1 MAMLLLGYAFIFIAR
16 VIDVTLSTLRTL
28 MVVRGKKI
36 HAAVIGFFEVIV
48 YIVALNKVVGQL
60 SNPMNL
66 FAYALGFST
75 GNYIGIYVEEKLA
88 IGLTTVQIITQNS
101 ELCQLLRQ
109 KGFGVTVM
117 EGMGKE
123 GSREVLMV
131 SLPRKSVPQ
140 VMEIIK
146 QHDESAFVT
155 IMDTKGTRGGYFT
168 QTRKA
173 K

>member
-1 MAMLLLGYAFIFIAR
+1 MALQ
-16 VIDVTLSTLRTL
+16 RTDNNPKF
-28 MVVRGKKI
+28 R
-36 HAAVIGFFEVIV
+36 
-48 YIVALNKVVGQL
+48 ALPASK
-60 SNPMNL
+60 
-66 FAYALGFST
+66 T
-75 GNYIGIYVEEKLA
+75 E
-88 IGLTTVQIITQNS
+88 
-101 ELCQLLRQ
+101 
-109 KGFGVTVM
+109 GFGVTVM

>member
-146 QHDESAFVT
+146 QHDESSFVT
-155 IMDTKGTRGGYFT
+155 IMDTKGTHGGYFT